1 MAPLVSIGVKY
12 HQHSYSKTSMR
23 TLLLSLE
30 ISNGIVL
37 FQSKWFNKQYI
48 YIYIY
53 NISIHNPKFIFLFK
67 LYTIYAIIYLIAV
80 VFSNCLWICIDSRAI
95 CCWWRGSF
103 LVNSCPI
110 ICLLYFSIFLSRMV
124 ELSILIVYFLV
135 SCDSPQ
141 ISPFCSQLM
150 NDQYCDVS
158 VWRRVDRLKDDVLG
172 DC

>member
-1 MAPLVSIGVKY
+1 MQWLHWYQLEWNTTNILILRRAWEPFCLVWKYQMESFCFKAIGSI
-12 HQHSYSKTSMR
+12 
-23 TLLLSLE
+23 
-30 ISNGIVL
+30 N
-37 FQSKWFNKQYI
+37 N
-48 YIYIY
+48 IYIY

-67 LYTIYAIIYLIAV
+67 LYTIYVIIYLIAV